1 MSDKKNLKKLK
12 FLQSYE
18 GYDTDQLLK
27 ELLYYQKTQIEKLEK
42 VRSNTS
48 TLVWW
53 LVAIPII
60 FGILFFIL

>member
-18 GYDTDQLLK
+18 GYDTEQLLK